1 MNDAVDDVEVDGV
14 LKLSEGAMNAR
25 VMGGTRYSRTHGSVI
40 EEEEPCGQLVET
52 IDGVRLAGGEEEPG
66 SEAPEENE
74 GPVVA
79 GHGRGCARCGERKPG
94 CTCCTCFRPRTV
106 AGPLYS
112 WHEIRLDCHAT
123 SDSVAVLASIVKP
136 HAQFTASSIK

>member
-14 LKLSEGAMNAR
+14 LRLSEGAMNAR

-79 GHGRGCARCGERKPG
+79 GHGRGRARCGEPQ
-94 CTCCTCFRPRTV
+94 TLAV
-106 AGPLYS
+106 AGCSSTADGGGAAVLVARDK
-112 WHEIRLDCHAT
+112 IRLPRDLRL
-123 SDSVAVLASIVKP
+123 SGSVR
-136 HAQFTASSIK
+136 

>member
-40 EEEEPCGQLVET
+40 EEEESCGQLVET

-94 CTCCTCFRPRTV
+94 CTCCTCFRSETKWLLSISCASAERRGAHFLTRCQQASPR
-106 AGPLYS
+106 AGDGITNAL
-112 WHEIRLDCHAT
+112 
-123 SDSVAVLASIVKP
+123 
-136 HAQFTASSIK
+136 Q